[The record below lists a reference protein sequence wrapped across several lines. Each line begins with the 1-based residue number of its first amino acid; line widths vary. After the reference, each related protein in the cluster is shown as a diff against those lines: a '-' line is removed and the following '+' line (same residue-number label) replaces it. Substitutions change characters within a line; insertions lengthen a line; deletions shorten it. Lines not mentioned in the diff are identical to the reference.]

1 MTPDLETYHL
11 LLDALLLRPSSSAE
25 LFDMIIQRLQENG
38 IAYTAATYE
47 RVIAFICTQPVDV
60 WSSKAFDYLEEFVQD
75 TKRKIRLSRSTEMH
89 PDVVGPSYRTFEV
102 MLERCA
108 HEKDPR
114 AIQLTEDMRSFGFT
128 PHNTL
133 MRKLVEANLLGG
145 TVPNTMTGFGLA
157 ENKVPTEK
165 ERQQRATHI
174 WLDRLPLSS
183 DGQIPPHVRNV

>member
-1 MTPDLETYHL
+1 
-11 LLDALLLRPSSSAE
+11 
-25 LFDMIIQRLQENG
+25 MIIQRLQENE

-60 WSSKAFDYLEEFVQD
+60 WSSKAFDHLEEFVQD
-75 TKRKIRLSRSTEMH
+75 TKRKIRLSRSTETH

-108 HEKDPR
+108 HERDPR

-157 ENKVPTEK
+157 ENKVPKEK